1 MCVNARNNKKPRKAA
16 NRFPGLRMTRNCGV
30 G

>member
-1 MCVNARNNKKPRKAA
+1 MCVNARNNKSPGKQA
-16 NRFPGLRMTRNCGV
+16 NRFPGLRVTRDCGI